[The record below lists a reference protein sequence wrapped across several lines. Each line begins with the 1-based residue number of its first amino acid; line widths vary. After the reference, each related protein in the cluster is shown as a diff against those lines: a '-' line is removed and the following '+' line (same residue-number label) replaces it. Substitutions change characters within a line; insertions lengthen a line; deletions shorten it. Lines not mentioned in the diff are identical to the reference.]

1 MWQWAKKKYAHLIEV
16 SMNTGLLRTIWSVIE
31 ETPAYSL
38 QRISLNEQARILLQ
52 RVENRVMLS
61 APERAET
68 HRYLSDRKTL
78 IQEMS
83 WEQTM

>member
-1 MWQWAKKKYAHLIEV
+1 MGEERYARPLEV
-16 SMNTGLLRTIWSVIE
+16 SMDTGLLRTIWLVIE
-31 ETPAYSL
+31 ETPAYYF
-38 QRISLNEQARILLQ
+38 Q
-52 RVENRVMLS
+52 RVSPADQVRLLIKRIENKVILS

-68 HRYLSDRKTL
+68 HRYLNERKTM